1 MSLLVGCIHPFSRG
15 NLHISSIDI
24 SVPPVIEPNFLSNEV
39 DKEILKAG
47 ARFTLKNYETA
58 PLKEWVVEVLMPKLK
73 GSDIKDV
80 DDDKVLEDTIHSN
93 FETIYHTVGTCSMM
107 PLQEGGVVDG
117 RLRVYG
123 VKGLRVVDLSVL
135 PLVVSCNT
143 QTMVY
148 AIGEKVRIIL
158 RAVDS
163 ELIIRRRPT
172 SSRRINTV
180 SRVI

>member
-1 MSLLVGCIHPFSRG
+1 MTLLIGCIHPFSRG
-15 NLHISSIDI
+15 NLHISSTDV

-39 DKEILKAG
+39 DKEVLKAG
-47 ARFTLKNYETA
+47 ARFALKTYGTA

-73 GSDIKDV
+73 GSDVK
-80 DDDKVLEDTIHSN
+80 DDDLVLEDTIRSN
-93 FETIYHTVGTCSMM
+93 LETIYHAVGTCSMM
-107 PLQEGGVVDG
+107 PLEEGGVVDG

-143 QTMVY
+143 QTVVY

-158 RAVDS
+158 RGVGG
-163 ELIIRRRPT
+163 ELIGYYY
-172 SSRRINTV
+172 S
-180 SRVI
+180 